1 MRYRITDLAFRR
13 SVAAAALLAGAVS
26 LAGCSS
32 LGSRSYIDPNV
43 TGSTGSAGQT
53 VGTAADQS
61 MPAPLSNSQL
71 SGTGPYLPPADIGP
85 KPVAPVYTAG
95 VAPSGAVSTNTAVT
109 SQPLP
114 PLISSGSQTNMSA
127 QSAVQVATAPAA
139 PQTSAQTASATP
151 SSSPV
156 GPVHRVASGESLY
169 VIARKYGVTPEA
181 IVTANKLDSMDKI
194 YVGQKLVIPGGKVAT
209 APVQTASISTKRPP
223 VPASAGPRIMVVS
236 TSPAPIETT
245 TASVPVKPAAANGK
259 FRWPVSG
266 TVITDFA
273 DSRSGINIAALEG
286 TAVRAAEGGQVIY
299 TGSAV
304 EDFGNLILI
313 KHDNGYVTAYAHLK
327 DITVAKGET
336 IDRGD
341 AIGSIGMTGGVSRP
355 QLHFE
360 LRKGATP
367 VDPMPLL
374 AG

>member
-1 MRYRITDLAFRR
+1 
-13 SVAAAALLAGAVS
+13 
-26 LAGCSS
+26 
-32 LGSRSYIDPNV
+32 
-43 TGSTGSAGQT
+43 
-53 VGTAADQS
+53 
-61 MPAPLSNSQL
+61 
-71 SGTGPYLPPADIGP
+71 
-85 KPVAPVYTAG
+85 
-95 VAPSGAVSTNTAVT
+95 
-109 SQPLP
+109 
-114 PLISSGSQTNMSA
+114 
-127 QSAVQVATAPAA
+127 
-139 PQTSAQTASATP
+139 
-151 SSSPV
+151 
-156 GPVHRVASGESLY
+156 
-169 VIARKYGVTPEA
+169 
-181 IVTANKLDSMDKI
+181 
-194 YVGQKLVIPGGKVAT
+194 
-209 APVQTASISTKRPP
+209 
-223 VPASAGPRIMVVS
+223 MVVS
-236 TSPAPIETT
+236 TSPALIETP
-245 TASVPVKPAAANGK
+245 TASVSVKPAAANGK